1 MKIIRKYL
9 SYYEKNGF
17 IEVLKKII
25 LKPSRLINKKIAY
38 KKLDRTKK
46 EIFFHKSLKEKFS
59 YIYSSRYWPS
69 KESVSGPG
77 SEIENTKNIREEIL
91 KLIDKYEIKKFL
103 DIPCGDFNWIKNIV
117 NKNFEYTGG
126 DIVPNLINTNKE
138 KFTQSNIKFIEI
150 NLIEDKLPYADL
162 MLCRD
167 CLIHF
172 SNNNIKKFFNN
183 FIKSEINYILITSYE
198 LNFEKK
204 ILEYNYDI
212 NDGDFRPTFLMEK
225 PFNLP
230 QPLIKILDKDIEHK
244 NKPKLKCYLY
254 LYSKNQL
261 KSLIENK
268 NYYK

>member
-1 MKIIRKYL
+1 
-9 SYYEKNGF
+9 
-17 IEVLKKII
+17 
-25 LKPSRLINKKIAY
+25 
-38 KKLDRTKK
+38 
-46 EIFFHKSLKEKFS
+46 
-59 YIYSSRYWPS
+59 
-69 KESVSGPG
+69 
-77 SEIENTKNIREEIL
+77 
-91 KLIDKYEIKKFL
+91 
-103 DIPCGDFNWIKNIV
+103 
-117 NKNFEYTGG
+117 
-126 DIVPNLINTNKE
+126 
-138 KFTQSNIKFIEI
+138 
-150 NLIEDKLPYADL
+150 

-172 SNNNIKKFFNN
+172 SNKNIKKFFNN
-183 FIKSEINYILITSYE
+183 FINSEINYILVTSYE

-204 ILEYNYDI
+204 ILKYNYDI

-230 QPLIKILDKDIEHK
+230 QPLTKILDKDIEHK